1 MRVDASLPPA
11 THCGR
16 RRAGRAADL
25 QVANVAA
32 VRLSVANLHPAGFDG
47 GLLPYTSVLE
57 RDLTGVE
64 EVGNL
69 KTLSE
74 NGFHVTQ
81 LCFFPLNKMSV
92 HPHENQQLPQQ
103 C

>member
-1 MRVDASLPPA
+1 MRVDASLPPPA
-11 THCGR
+11 HGGW

-47 GLLPYTSVLE
+47 GLLPYTAVLE

-64 EVGNL
+64 KVGNL

-74 NGFHVTQ
+74 NGFHVSQ
-81 LCFFPLNKMSV
+81 LRFFPK
-92 HPHENQQLPQQ
+92 
-103 C
+103 